1 MRNFRKKRE
10 KMINKSVPLQ
20 EITFEKTEVDPDFLE
35 SVRTRGIAIP
45 VKVIRTDE
53 GYVCRD
59 GNRRLSAAAVLAR
72 DDSRFVTVPVMIVN
86 DFSKAGSAYWGNTKN
101 RH

>member
-1 MRNFRKKRE
+1 
-10 KMINKSVPLQ
+10 MINKSVPLQ
-20 EITFEKTEVDPDFLE
+20 EIIFEKTDVDHDFLE
-35 SVRTRGIAIP
+35 SIRTRGIAIP
-45 VKVIRTDE
+45 VKVIKTDK

-59 GNRRLSAAAVLAR
+59 GNRRLSAASVLAGEN
-72 DDSRFVTVPVMIVN
+72 SRFINVPVMIVN